1 MLKLLID
8 LLVCQVANIKLFR
21 RLITLKSNLGTAA
34 IGSYIVGTVGR
45 PILATSLAN
54 SSGNLALSTLSTL
67 SLVALLQALKIAP
80 TLSLI
85 SST

>member
-34 IGSYIVGTVGR
+34 IGSYIVGTVKK
-45 PILATSLAN
+45 PIFII
-54 SSGNLALSTLSTL
+54 SSADSSSNLILFTLSTL
-67 SLVALLQALKIAP
+67 SSAVLL
-80 TLSLI
+80 
-85 SST
+85 